1 MIRKILVATDDS
13 DHAKKAIAY
22 AGDIACKYNATLYL
36 VHVVSFSHS
45 TALAGRHLSEAGM
58 ETLRSQVKKAGQDI
72 IREAEAAA
80 RSQGVKRIETFLLEG
95 DPASEI
101 LSTAKQYDVDAVVL
115 GSRGAGMV
123 GQVMLGSVSHK
134 VCHLADRTCIT
145 VK

>member
-1 MIRKILVATDDS
+1 MIRKILVTTDGS
-13 DHAKKAIAY
+13 DHAKRAIAY
-22 AGDIACKYNATLYL
+22 AGDIASKYEATLYL
-36 VHVVSFSHS
+36 VHVISFSQS

-58 ETLRSQVKKAGQDI
+58 GTLRKQIKRAGEDI

-80 RSQGVKRIETFLLEG
+80 RTQGVKRIEAFLLEG

-101 LSTAKQYDVDAVVL
+101 LSAAKRYDVDAIVL
-115 GSRGAGMV
+115 GSRGAGML
-123 GQVMLGSVSHK
+123 GKLMLGSVSHK